1 MDYEFYLNTFQRS
14 ADQLDKK
21 QLNEKQLEIFVG
33 VVLNSVGLKLYK
45 KEWASDKA
53 DPVNSRSR
61 IFFSIWVN
69 DDTLIENKIFYNIHA
84 FKLRELKGYSIT
96 SREFATNFRKDFE
109 KHRSNW
115 ENVSVKFGPLTLMEG
130 WKNLDVGNLE
140 NTIVTLSSNFLEI
153 EHLIDGTLKLFRN
166 DKRS

>member
-1 MDYEFYLNTFQRS
+1 MDYEFYLSKFRKS

-21 QLNEKQLEIFVG
+21 RLNEKQLEIFVG

-45 KEWASDKA
+45 KEWSSDKI

-69 DDTLIENKIFYNIHA
+69 DDTLIENKILYNIHA

-96 SREFATNFRKDFE
+96 SREFAINFRKDFE
-109 KHRSNW
+109 KHRGNW

-130 WKNLDVGNLE
+130 WKNFDVNNLE
-140 NTIVTLSSNFLEI
+140 NSIVTLSNNFLEI
-153 EHLIDGTLKLFRN
+153 EYLIDKTLEAFR
-166 DKRS
+166 KR